1 MLKNRFPYKVINAQQ
16 KVITVKLLINNIN
29 NNNKNST
36 NLGDSARRFRKKGWE
51 RTAMENDEAAAAQI
65 PLPKDQERIHLE
77 WTTEMKV
84 TLITFD
90 NEKRAKG
97 RGFMKRV
104 KER

>member
-1 MLKNRFPYKVINAQQ
+1 
-16 KVITVKLLINNIN
+16 
-29 NNNKNST
+29 
-36 NLGDSARRFRKKGWE
+36 
-51 RTAMENDEAAAAQI
+51 MENDEAAAAQI

-104 KER
+104 RERWNRYYPENRDASWQKLRDKVARFKKEPEVINLLLVRMKNEIQQE